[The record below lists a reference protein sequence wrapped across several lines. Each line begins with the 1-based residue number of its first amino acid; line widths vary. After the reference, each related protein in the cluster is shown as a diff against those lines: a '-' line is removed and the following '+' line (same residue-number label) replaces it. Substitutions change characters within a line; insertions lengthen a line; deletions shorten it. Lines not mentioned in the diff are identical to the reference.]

1 MRFRLLVSL
10 PVGVAFFAVAA
21 SLLGT
26 PDLLQGALS
35 TPRLLLGLAMGLAI
49 GAIGGALTISVA
61 GAEFATEPERG
72 MLLVAACA
80 LVGASLYTAGIFV
93 RDGFVGWWFAT
104 LSEAFTC
111 TILSAVVGVVLVGLG
126 RTLLARYRGRG

>member
-1 MRFRLLVSL
+1 MRFRSLVSL

-26 PDLLQGALS
+26 PDLLQGAVS
-35 TPRLLLGLAMGLAI
+35 TPRLLLGLAI
-49 GAIGGALTISVA
+49 GAIGGAVTISVA
-61 GAEFATEPERG
+61 GAQFATGPERG

-80 LVGASLYTAGIFV
+80 FVGASLYTAGIFV
-93 RDGFVGWWFAT
+93 RNGFVGWWFAT

-111 TILSAVVGVVLVGLG
+111 TVLSGVVGVVLVGLG
-126 RTLLARYRGRG
+126 RSLLARYRGRV